1 MLKKKIIKSHYGAGL
16 KGIQSR
22 GIKGGRKRKKKEKDF
37 SPLFVYI
44 CGSPRDDDDYTH
56 EEKKF
61 GNLSRKKKVIDDQP
75 AAGATAAKPVIT
87 FRPVICVKRFVLLLL
102 LLC

>member
-22 GIKGGRKRKKKEKDF
+22 GIKGGGKKKVF
-37 SPLFVYI
+37 LLCFCI
-44 CGSPRDDDDYTH
+44 RGSPCDDDGYTH

-61 GNLSRKKKVIDDQP
+61 GKLSRKKVIDDQP
-75 AAGATAAKPVIT
+75 AGATAAKPDVI
-87 FRPVICVKRFVLLLL
+87 IL
-102 LLC
+102 